1 MTTVDPTR
9 AENSGSSEENTAARI
24 RLPTQRWSTEGPDAA
39 EGVSPAEDAGPAGAD
54 PAEGAGTAT
63 LTHSAEQQE
72 PAGQQEQAEQGEQT
86 VGWALRAWRF
96 LRHPVPAS
104 LAVAAVLHVLW
115 VALLANS
122 GGDLAAQDAWAE
134 FALQHPDSAYN
145 LAWYGGMHT
154 VSYSVISPYLMAVLG
169 VRTTMMIAGT
179 LSAGLL
185 ALLLVRSRVVRRP
198 LWPALYGTFAL
209 VCNAI
214 SGRVTF
220 GLGAMFGLAAV
231 AVIFA
236 WPTKWRSRFWHHKIA
251 RALLAAL
258 LSALATMSSPVAGL
272 FIGIVAAALWLT
284 RRHPASYA
292 LGITPVIVVGLSAW
306 LFPFSGEQPMTWPST
321 ILPGIVG
328 LGVFLFAPRSWR
340 TVRVGGALYT
350 VGVVLTWLIPS
361 QIGTNISRLSMIF
374 GGVVL
379 IAALTNRRMPPR
391 EKWLTTGVGRMWTA
405 LVLCLV
411 TVTVWQG
418 VKTGDDVIHTT
429 PSASWA
435 RELAPLVHHL
445 QRVEANR
452 GRVEVVPVRS
462 HRESS
467 ALAQY
472 VNLARGWTRQADL
485 DRNPL
490 FYEDTLSPAD
500 YHAWLKRMAV
510 HYVVLPADEP
520 DHAAVLEAELIAKGL
535 PYLREVWG
543 DDNWKLYEVKD
554 PTPIADPPATV
565 ELASAD
571 KLVLKVRAKG
581 PVLIRIAYSPWLG
594 LVDAK
599 GHRIKAPEAEE
610 DGELPVNRKG
620 CLTKQVFEPSKEGEP
635 EDEWTVLH
643 APHPGTYRIAG
654 KYDLPRGTPCPDVMA
669 P

>member
-9 AENSGSSEENTAARI
+9 ADNSGSSEENPAARI
-24 RLPTQRWSTEGPDAA
+24 RLPSQRWPAEGADAA
-39 EGVSPAEDAGPAGAD
+39 EGTPGASPTEDAGGAPAEHGAD
-54 PAEGAGTAT
+54 EPRPAEGRVRR
-63 LTHSAEQQE
+63 L
-72 PAGQQEQAEQGEQT
+72 
-86 VGWALRAWRF
+86 WRF
-96 LRHPVPAS
+96 MRHPVPAA
-104 LAVAAVLHVLW
+104 LTVAALLHVVW

-134 FALQHPDSAYN
+134 FALQHPDAAYN
-145 LAWYGGMHT
+145 LAWYGGMHP

-185 ALLLVRSRVVRRP
+185 ALLLCRSRVVRRP
-198 LWPALYGTFAL
+198 LGPALYGAFAL

-220 GLGAMFGLAAV
+220 GLGAMFGLGAV

-236 WPTKWRSRFWHHKIA
+236 WPTKWRSRRWHHRVA

-258 LSALATMSSPVAGL
+258 LAALATMSSPVAGL
-272 FIGIVAAALWLT
+272 FVGIVAAALWLT

-292 LGITPVIVVGLSAW
+292 LGVTPVVVVGLSAW
-306 LFPFSGEQPMTWPST
+306 LFPFSGEQPMNWPST
-321 ILPGIVG
+321 ILPGISG
-328 LGVFLFAPRSWR
+328 LAVFLFAPKGWR
-340 TVRVGGALYT
+340 TVRVGAALY
-350 VGVVLTWLIPS
+350 VIGVVLTWLIPS
-361 QIGTNISRLSMIF
+361 QIGTNIQRLGMIF
-374 GGVVL
+374 GGVALLAVL
-379 IAALTNRRMPPR
+379 TSRRVPPR
-391 EKWLTTGVGRMWTA
+391 GKRLTTRPGQAWTA
-405 LVLCLV
+405 LVLSLV

-445 QRVEANR
+445 KRVEADR

-467 ALAQY
+467 ALPRY
-472 VNLARGWTRQADL
+472 VNLARGWTRQADME
-485 DRNPL
+485 RNPL
-490 FYEDTLSPAD
+490 FYQDTLSADD

-510 HYVVLPADEP
+510 HFVVLPADEP
-520 DHAAVLEAELIAKGL
+520 DHAARLEAELISKGL

-565 ELASAD
+565 ERASAD

-581 PVLIRIAYSPWLG
+581 PVLIRIPYSPWLG

-599 GHRIKAPEAEE
+599 GHRIKAPEAEG
-610 DGELPVNRKG
+610 DGLLPVNRHG

-635 EDEWTVLH
+635 EDEWIVLH

-654 KYDLPRGTPCPDVMA
+654 KYDLPRGTPCPEEMA

>member
-9 AENSGSSEENTAARI
+9 ADNSGSSEENTAPRI
-24 RLPTQRWSTEGPDAA
+24 RLPAQRWPAEGADAA
-39 EGVSPAEDAGPAGAD
+39 EGASPAEDAGSPAGAGPSED
-54 PAEGAGTAT
+54 PGPA
-63 LTHSAEQQE
+63 LTHRDEQREQE
-72 PAGQQEQAEQGEQT
+72 RERTAGRLRR
-86 VGWALRAWRF
+86 VGHF
-96 LRHPVPAS
+96 LSHPVPAALV
-104 LAVAAVLHVLW
+104 LAGVLHLLW

-145 LAWYGGMHT
+145 LAWYGGMHP
-154 VSYSVISPYLMAVLG
+154 VSYSVISPYLMAVFG

-198 LWPALYGTFAL
+198 LWPALYGAFAL

-220 GLGAMFGLAAV
+220 GLGAMFGLGAV

-236 WPTKWRSRFWHHKIA
+236 WPTKWRSRHWHHRIL
-251 RALLAAL
+251 RALLAAVL
-258 LSALATMSSPVAGL
+258 AALATMSSPVAGL
-272 FIGIVAAALWLT
+272 FVGMVAAALWLT

-292 LGITPVIVVGLSAW
+292 LGVTPAIVVGLSAW
-306 LFPFSGEQPMTWPST
+306 LFPFSGEQPMTWPSM
-321 ILPGIVG
+321 ILPGLTGVA
-328 LGVFLFAPRSWR
+328 VFLFAPPRWR
-340 TVRVGGALYT
+340 TVRVGGALYAI
-350 VGVVLTWLIPS
+350 GVVLTWLIPS

-379 IAALTNRRMPPR
+379 IAALAARRVPPR
-391 EKWLTTGVGRMWTA
+391 GKRLSTRPGWEWTA
-405 LVLCLV
+405 LVLSLV

-445 QRVEANR
+445 KRVNADR

-467 ALAQY
+467 ALPRY
-472 VNLARGWTRQADL
+472 VNLARGWTRQADME
-485 DRNPL
+485 RNPL
-490 FYEDTLSPAD
+490 FYQETLSADD

-510 HYVVLPADEP
+510 HFVVLPADEP
-520 DHAAVLEAELIAKGL
+520 DHAARLEAELISKGL
-535 PYLREVWG
+535 PYLRQVWG

-565 ELASAD
+565 ERAGAD
-571 KLVLKVRAKG
+571 KLILKVRAKG
-581 PVLIRIAYSPWLG
+581 PVLIRIPYSPWLG

-599 GHRIKAPEAEE
+599 GQRIKAPEAGEN
-610 DGELPVNRKG
+610 GELPVNRHG

-635 EDEWTVLH
+635 EDEWTILH
-643 APHPGTYRIAG
+643 APRPGTYRIAG
-654 KYDLPRGTPCPDVMA
+654 KYDLPRGTPCPEEMV

>member
-24 RLPTQRWSTEGPDAA
+24 RLPTQRWPTEGPDAA
-39 EGVSPAEDAGPAGAD
+39 EGVSPAEDASPSAGAD
-54 PAEGAGTAT
+54 LAEDAGPAQ
-63 LTHSAEQQE
+63 THSEE
-72 PAGQQEQAEQGEQT
+72 KREQA
-86 VGWALRAWRF
+86 VGWTRRVWRF
-96 LRHPVPAS
+96 LCHPVPAALV
-104 LAVAAVLHVLW
+104 LAGVLHVLW

-145 LAWYGGMHT
+145 LAWYGGMHP

-185 ALLLVRSRVVRRP
+185 ALLLVRSRVVRWP
-198 LWPALYGTFAL
+198 LWPSLYGAFAL
-209 VCNAI
+209 ACNAI

-220 GLGAMFGLAAV
+220 GLGAMFGLGAV

-236 WPTKWRSRFWHHKIA
+236 WPTKWRSRHWHHKIA

-258 LSALATMSSPVAGL
+258 LAALATMSSPVAGL

-306 LFPFSGEQPMTWPST
+306 LFPFSGEQPMTWPSM
-321 ILPGIVG
+321 ILPGLSG
-328 LGVFLFAPRSWR
+328 LGVFLFAPVRWR
-340 TVRVGGALYT
+340 TVRVGGALYAF
-350 VGVVLTWLIPS
+350 GVVLTWLIPS
-361 QIGTNISRLSMIF
+361 QIGTNISRLGMVF

-379 IAALTNRRMPPR
+379 VAALTSRRVPPR
-391 EKWLTTGVGRMWTA
+391 DKRFTTRVGRTWIA
-405 LVLCLV
+405 LVLSLV

-445 QRVEANR
+445 KRVEANR

-490 FYEDTLSPAD
+490 FYEDTLSADD

-520 DHAAVLEAELIAKGL
+520 DHAAVLEAELVANGL

-599 GHRIKAPEAEE
+599 GHRIKAPKAEE

-620 CLTKQVFEPSKEGEP
+620 CLTKQVFEPDEEGDP

-643 APHPGTYRIAG
+643 APRPGTYRIAG
-654 KYDLPRGTPCPDVMA
+654 KYDLPRGTPCPGEMA

>member
-9 AENSGSSEENTAARI
+9 ADNSGSSEENPAARI
-24 RLPTQRWSTEGPDAA
+24 RLPSQRWPAEGADAA
-39 EGVSPAEDAGPAGAD
+39 EGTPGASPAEDAGRAPAEPGAD
-54 PAEGAGTAT
+54 ESRPTEGRVRR
-63 LTHSAEQQE
+63 L
-72 PAGQQEQAEQGEQT
+72 
-86 VGWALRAWRF
+86 WRF
-96 LRHPVPAS
+96 MRHPVPAA
-104 LAVAAVLHVLW
+104 LTVAALLHVVW

-145 LAWYGGMHT
+145 LAWYGGMHP

-185 ALLLVRSRVVRRP
+185 ALLLCRSRVVRRP
-198 LWPALYGTFAL
+198 LWPALYGAFAL

-220 GLGAMFGLAAV
+220 GLGAMFGLGAV

-236 WPTKWRSRFWHHKIA
+236 WPTKWRSRRWHHRIA

-258 LSALATMSSPVAGL
+258 LAALATMSSPVAGL
-272 FIGIVAAALWLT
+272 FVGIVAAALWLT

-292 LGITPVIVVGLSAW
+292 LGITPAIVVGLSAW
-306 LFPFSGEQPMTWPST
+306 LFPFSGEQPMNWPST
-321 ILPGIVG
+321 ILPGISG
-328 LGVFLFAPRSWR
+328 LAVFLFAPKGWR
-340 TVRVGGALYT
+340 TLRVGAALY
-350 VGVVLTWLIPS
+350 VIGVVLTWLIPS
-361 QIGTNISRLSMIF
+361 QIGTNIQRLGMIF
-374 GGVVL
+374 GGVALLAVL
-379 IAALTNRRMPPR
+379 TSRRAPAR
-391 EKWLTTGVGRMWTA
+391 GKRLTTGPGRMWTA
-405 LVLCLV
+405 LVLSLV

-445 QRVEANR
+445 KRVEADR

-467 ALAQY
+467 ALPRY
-472 VNLARGWTRQADL
+472 VNLARGWTRQADME
-485 DRNPL
+485 RNPL
-490 FYEDTLSPAD
+490 FYQDTLSADD

-510 HYVVLPADEP
+510 HFVVLPADEP
-520 DHAAVLEAELIAKGL
+520 DHAARLEAELIAKGL

-565 ELASAD
+565 ERAGAD

-581 PVLIRIAYSPWLG
+581 PVLIRIPYSPWLG

-599 GHRIKAPEAEE
+599 GHRIKAPEAEG
-610 DGELPVNRKG
+610 DGLLPVNRHG

-654 KYDLPRGTPCPDVMA
+654 KYDLPRGTPCPEEMA

>member
-9 AENSGSSEENTAARI
+9 AENSGSSEENTAPRI
-24 RLPTQRWSTEGPDAA
+24 RLPTQRWSA
-39 EGVSPAEDAGPAGAD
+39 EGADTAEGASPAEDAGSPAGVGPAEDAGPA
-54 PAEGAGTAT
+54 
-63 LTHSAEQQE
+63 LTHSGEQRE
-72 PAGQQEQAEQGEQT
+72 HEREQGRERT
-86 VGWALRAWRF
+86 AGRVRRVGRF
-96 LRHPVPAS
+96 LRHPVPAALV
-104 LAVAAVLHVLW
+104 LAGVLHLLW

-145 LAWYGGMHT
+145 LAWYGGMHP

-198 LWPALYGTFAL
+198 MWPALYGAFAL
-209 VCNAI
+209 ACNAI

-220 GLGAMFGLAAV
+220 GLGAMFGLGAV

-236 WPTKWRSRFWHHKIA
+236 WPTKWRSRHWHHKIA
-251 RALLAAL
+251 RALLASVLA
-258 LSALATMSSPVAGL
+258 ALATMSSPVAGL
-272 FIGIVAAALWLT
+272 FVGMVAAALWLT

-292 LGITPVIVVGLSAW
+292 LGVTPVVVVGLSAW

-321 ILPGIVG
+321 ILPGLSG
-328 LGVFLFAPRSWR
+328 LAVFLFAPPRWR
-340 TVRVGGALYT
+340 TVRVGGALYAL
-350 VGVVLTWLIPS
+350 GVVLTWLIPS
-361 QIGTNISRLSMIF
+361 QIGTNISRLGMVF

-379 IAALTNRRMPPR
+379 IAALVSRRVPAR
-391 EKWLTTGVGRMWTA
+391 GKRLSTGPGRAWIA
-405 LVLCLV
+405 LVLSLV

-435 RELAPLVHHL
+435 RELAPLVHQL
-445 QRVEANR
+445 KRVEADR

-467 ALAQY
+467 ALAPY
-472 VNLARGWTRQADL
+472 VNLARGWNRQRDL

-490 FYEDTLSPAD
+490 FYDDTLTAD
-500 YHAWLKRMAV
+500 EYHAWLKRWAV
-510 HYVVLPADEP
+510 HFVVLPADEP
-520 DHAAVLEAELIAKGL
+520 DHAARQETELISQGL

-543 DDNWKLYEVKD
+543 DANWKLYEVKD

-565 ELASAD
+565 QLAGAD
-571 KLVLKVRAKG
+571 ELVLNVRAKG
-581 PVLIRIAYSPWLG
+581 PVLVRIPYSPWLG

-599 GHRIKAPEAEE
+599 GHSVEAPEAEGD
-610 DGELPVNRKG
+610 DGLPVNRNG
-620 CLTKQVFEPSKEGEP
+620 CLTKEVFEPSEEGQP

-643 APHPGTYRIAG
+643 APRPGTYRIAG
-654 KYDLPRGTPCPDVMA
+654 KYQLPRGTPCPEEMA

>member
-9 AENSGSSEENTAARI
+9 ADNSGSSEENPAARI
-24 RLPTQRWSTEGPDAA
+24 RLPSQRWPAEGADAA
-39 EGVSPAEDAGPAGAD
+39 EGTPGASPAEDAGRAPAEPGAD
-54 PAEGAGTAT
+54 EPRPAEGRVRR
-63 LTHSAEQQE
+63 L
-72 PAGQQEQAEQGEQT
+72 
-86 VGWALRAWRF
+86 WRF
-96 LRHPVPAS
+96 MRHPVPAA
-104 LAVAAVLHVLW
+104 LTVAALLHVVW

-145 LAWYGGMHT
+145 LAWYGGMHP

-185 ALLLVRSRVVRRP
+185 ALLLCRSRVVRRP
-198 LWPALYGTFAL
+198 LWPAMYGAFAL

-220 GLGAMFGLAAV
+220 GLGAMFGLGAV

-236 WPTKWRSRFWHHKIA
+236 WPTKWRSRRWHHRIA

-258 LSALATMSSPVAGL
+258 LAALATMSSPVAGL
-272 FIGIVAAALWLT
+272 FVGIVAAALWLT

-292 LGITPVIVVGLSAW
+292 LGITPVVVVGLSAW
-306 LFPFSGEQPMTWPST
+306 LFPFSGEQPMNWPST
-321 ILPGIVG
+321 ILPGISG
-328 LGVFLFAPRSWR
+328 LAVFLFAPKGWR
-340 TVRVGGALYT
+340 TVRVGAALY
-350 VGVVLTWLIPS
+350 VIGVVLTWLIPS
-361 QIGTNISRLSMIF
+361 QIGTNIQRLGMIF

-379 IAALTNRRMPPR
+379 LAVLTSRRTPPR
-391 EKWLTTGVGRMWTA
+391 AKRLTTHPGRMWTA
-405 LVLCLV
+405 LVLSLV

-445 QRVEANR
+445 KRVEADR

-467 ALAQY
+467 ALPRY
-472 VNLARGWTRQADL
+472 VNLARGWTRQADME
-485 DRNPL
+485 RNPL
-490 FYEDTLSPAD
+490 FYQDTLSADD

-510 HYVVLPADEP
+510 HFVVLPAADEP
-520 DHAAVLEAELIAKGL
+520 DHAARQEAELITKGL

-543 DDNWKLYEVKD
+543 DDNWKLYEVED

-565 ELASAD
+565 ERAGAD

-581 PVLIRIAYSPWLG
+581 PVLIRIPYSPWLG

-599 GHRIKAPEAEE
+599 GHRIKAPEAEG
-610 DGELPVNRKG
+610 DGLLPVNRHG

-654 KYDLPRGTPCPDVMA
+654 KYDLPRGTPCPEEMA